1 MTKEDSM
8 KVLACKHAS
17 STSSIVQSADI
28 GRQFE
33 VVKVGTKNTT
43 AVNLPHGYG
52 IKGNIE
58 YMFEEYK
65 ARGILSL
72 KLPARKAITD
82 HILACPEIF
91 GKAMA
96 PKTTK
101 KGCIV
106 NGMIDELTETYPDIY
121 KMLNTCKQEVK
132 KEQVDLFFTH
142 FSELYSVM
150 KQDGHITEDVY
161 DRIGFMKDTNYSGT
175 IVPKPDQ
182 ISNEMRHRAKIL
194 R

>member
-1 MTKEDSM
+1 M

-28 GRQFE
+28 GRQFAI
-33 VVKVGTKNTT
+33 VKAETKTT
-43 AVNLPHGYG
+43 SAVNLPNGYG
-52 IKGNIE
+52 MKGNLE
-58 YMFEEYK
+58 CMFDEYK
-65 ARGILSL
+65 ARGVLNL

-82 HILACPEIF
+82 HIVSCPEIF

-106 NGMIDELTETYPDIY
+106 NGMIDEAVETYPDIY

-142 FSELYSVM
+142 FSELYSIM
-150 KQDGHITEDVY
+150 KKDGHITEGVY
-161 DRIGFMKDTNYSGT
+161 DRLGFMMDTNYAGK
-175 IVPKPDQ
+175 VVLKPDQ

>member
-1 MTKEDSM
+1 ML
-8 KVLACKHAS
+8 KVMSCKHAS

-28 GRQFE
+28 GRQFAI
-33 VVKVGTKNTT
+33 VKVESKNTT

-52 IKGNIE
+52 LKGRIE
-58 YMFEEYK
+58 DMFDTYK
-65 ARGILSL
+65 ARGILNL

-82 HILACPEIF
+82 HIVSCPEIF

-106 NGMIDELTETYPDIY
+106 NGMIDEKTETYPDIN

-132 KEQVDLFFTH
+132 TEQVDKFFTH
-142 FSELYSVM
+142 FSELYAIM
-150 KQDGHITEDVY
+150 KRDGHITEDVY
-161 DRIGFMKDTNYSGT
+161 DRLGFITDSNYAGEF
-175 IVPKPDQ
+175 IHKPDQ
-182 ISNEMRHRAKIL
+182 ISNEMRHRGKIL

>member
-1 MTKEDSM
+1 MPNTASIM
-8 KVLACKHAS
+8 SCKHAS

-28 GRQFE
+28 GRQFAI
-33 VVKVGTKNTT
+33 VKVESKNTT

-52 IKGNIE
+52 LKGNIE
-58 YMFEEYK
+58 DIFDTYK
-65 ARGILSL
+65 ARGILKV

-82 HILACPEIF
+82 HIVSCPEIF

-106 NGMIDELTETYPDIY
+106 NGMIDEKTETYPDIY

-132 KEQVDLFFTH
+132 EEQVDKFFTH
-142 FSELYSVM
+142 FSELYSIM
-150 KQDGHITEDVY
+150 ESNGHITEDVY
-161 DRIGFMKDTNYSGT
+161 DRIGFIKDTNYAGE
-175 IVPKPDQ
+175 VVMKPDQ
-182 ISNEMRHRAKIL
+182 ISNEMRHRGKVL